1 MTAPFEPTL
10 AAAHAALA
18 AVRPADYARTR
29 NALDGAVTELSPYI
43 THGMLTL
50 PEVLAAVTAREPI
63 ELQHM
68 FVFELGWREYFQ
80 HVWWHRGEGIFES
93 IHPGPLPDD
102 AYARELPADLV
113 EARTGLPVIDQAVRS
128 LYARGHLHNHAR
140 LWLASYAVHIR
151 KLHWRTGA
159 EWLFGYLLDGDLAS
173 NHLSWQW
180 VAGTGS
186 SKPYLFNADNVAR
199 FAAPAWHSPGTVI
212 DTSYDSLDRI
222 ARSSSASLA
231 ICVDSE
237 GVTAPALQTH
247 PPATWELQA
256 PDAQAVRGRN
266 VWLVHPWALGD
277 PPDDLPQGTLCVA
290 VFIAE
295 VHAEHAW
302 STARWHFVNARMA
315 QIAALQWF
323 GSATE
328 LAAALGAARS
338 VNTFASA
345 HLGHHLTPIVTC
357 RPVARL
363 FPVVDSVCHS
373 FSHWWARA
381 TRGAKRVSDLPG
393 LATAPKEIA

>member
-50 PEVLAAVTAREPI
+50 PEVLAAVAAREPI

-159 EWLFGYLLDGDLAS
+159 EWLFGHLLDGDLAS

-199 FAAPAWHSPGTVI
+199 FAAPAWHSRGTVI

-256 PDAQAVRGRN
+256 PNAQAVRGRN

-277 PPDDLPQGTLCVA
+277 PPDDLPRGTLCVA

-302 STARWHFVNARMA
+302 STARWHFVSARMA

-328 LAAALGAARS
+328 LASALGAAHS
-338 VNTFASA
+338 VNTFASP

-363 FPVVDSVCHS
+363 FPLVDSVCHS

-381 TRGAKRVSDLPG
+381 TRGAKRLSDLPG